1 MSGLFRTTLNSVPI
15 EIDLDQGSYSFFGL
29 PAVTFWLNPSL
40 YRMLAPLVKETGT
53 ELARLLIAY
62 ESSRGTEEDYQA
74 MVTQLGP
81 TFSEG
86 FLAWGRAV
94 GVAGWGRFELP
105 QFDRPHQRA
114 TVRVS
119 NAWELK
125 AQAGM
130 AEQWGCP
137 FLQGKLIGIFAHALG
152 ISCWA
157 DERII
162 DAAHHVVE
170 FSIYP
175 SQATIAG
182 EIERLR
188 LSHQEAKQS
197 ELAELARKVA
207 EKQQT
212 ILQMSTPVVRLWEG
226 ILLLPLVGQLDAQR
240 AAQLTQNVLSAIT
253 EHRATEV
260 IIDITGVPFVD
271 SYVAKALV
279 LTVQAAK
286 LLGVECML
294 VGISAEV
301 AQTLVRLGADLSQV
315 RTFSTLESGLTQ
327 ALARQSY
334 RIVRIN
340 PVGAAPASLAPSADA
355 RTRPSDKPRRR

>member
-29 PAVTFWLNPSL
+29 PAVSFWLNPSL
-40 YRMLAPLVKETGT
+40 YRMLAPLVKETGS

-62 ESSRGTEEDYQA
+62 ESSRGTEEDYKA

-105 QFDRPHQRA
+105 QFDPQHKRA

-130 AEQWGCP
+130 DQQWGCP
-137 FLQGKLIGIFAHALG
+137 FLQGKLIGIFAHALAV
-152 ISCWA
+152 SCWA

-170 FSIYP
+170 FSLYASP
-175 SQATIAG
+175 ATIAG

-188 LSHQEAKQS
+188 LAHQEAKQS

-253 EHRATEV
+253 EHRSTEV

-271 SYVAKALV
+271 SYVAKALI
-279 LTVQAAK
+279 LTVQAAR

-301 AQTLVRLGADLSQV
+301 AQTLVRLGADLSRV
-315 RTFSTLESGLTQ
+315 RTFSTLEAGLTQ
-327 ALARQSY
+327 ALASQSC
-334 RIVRIN
+334 RIVRVDTGSGGTQPLP
-340 PVGAAPASLAPSADA
+340 PVGEAGA
-355 RTRPSDKPRRR
+355 RRGIKPGRR